1 MKKLFLPLVIVTATL
16 FAACSGNSNSNNAL
30 KESND
35 SLRAVIAE
43 RDASLEEV
51 LQCIRVVEEGF
62 QKINEAQ
69 GRINSTGLEA
79 EGSRKERLQND
90 VLYLT
95 QLIEKNNT
103 EVARLKKL
111 LASSKNVSKEL
122 RAIVANLEKTL
133 QEKNEE
139 IASLHKQLEEQ
150 NIHIAKLDTIIT
162 NLTDENTQQELRL
175 VEKERELNSVWYVFG
190 TKKELKNE
198 KIISGSEVMTDPD
211 ANKDYF
217 TRSDKNQLTEIN
229 TYSRKAKVLSTHP
242 EGSYKIVED
251 SEGNIARRVLER
263 DTLPCDTGTLT
274 APAERKKD
282 KTHIQCDNT
291 RACSLTSTTQYTT
304 LRPPRASR
312 SRRATTCC
320 TMSAISTHSSSTWK
334 YMSHTISNCGAYTAR
349 GR

>member
-1 MKKLFLPLVIVTATL
+1 MKKLFLPFVIVTAAL
-16 FAACSGNSNSNNAL
+16 FTACNGNSNSNNAL

-62 QKINEAQ
+62 QKINETQ

-95 QLIEKNNT
+95 QLIEKNNS

-111 LASSKNVSKEL
+111 LASSKNVSQEL

-162 NLTDENTQQELRL
+162 NLTDENTRQELRL

-217 TRSDKNQLTEIN
+217 TRCDKNELTKIN

-251 SEGNIARRVLER
+251 SEGNDVLKITSPDEFWSVTR
-263 DTLPCDTGTLT
+263 YLV
-274 APAERKKD
+274 
-282 KTHIQCDNT
+282 IQV
-291 RACSLTSTTQYTT
+291 R
-304 LRPPRASR
+304 
-312 SRRATTCC
+312 
-320 TMSAISTHSSSTWK
+320 
-334 YMSHTISNCGAYTAR
+334 
-349 GR
+349 

>member
-1 MKKLFLPLVIVTATL
+1 MKKLFLPFVIVTAAL
-16 FAACSGNSNSNNAL
+16 FTACNGNSNSNNAL

-62 QKINEAQ
+62 QKINETQ

-95 QLIEKNNT
+95 QLIEKNNS

-111 LASSKNVSKEL
+111 LASSKNVSQEL
-122 RAIVANLEKTL
+122 RVIVANLEKTL

-162 NLTDENTQQELRL
+162 NLTDENTRQELRL

-217 TRSDKNQLTEIN
+217 TRCDKNELTEIN

-242 EGSYKIVED
+242 EGSYTIVED
-251 SEGNIARRVLER
+251 SEGNDVLKITSPDEFWSVTR
-263 DTLPCDTGTLT
+263 YLV
-274 APAERKKD
+274 
-282 KTHIQCDNT
+282 IQV
-291 RACSLTSTTQYTT
+291 R
-304 LRPPRASR
+304 
-312 SRRATTCC
+312 
-320 TMSAISTHSSSTWK
+320 
-334 YMSHTISNCGAYTAR
+334 
-349 GR
+349 

>member
-1 MKKLFLPLVIVTATL
+1 MKKLFLPLVIVAAALFTA
-16 FAACSGNSNSNNAL
+16 CNGNSNSNNAL

-62 QKINEAQ
+62 QKINETQ

-95 QLIEKNNT
+95 QLIEKNNS

-139 IASLHKQLEEQ
+139 IARLHKQLEEQ

-162 NLTDENTQQELRL
+162 NLTDENTRQELRL

-251 SEGNIARRVLER
+251 SEGNDVLKITSPDEFWSVTR
-263 DTLPCDTGTLT
+263 YLV
-274 APAERKKD
+274 
-282 KTHIQCDNT
+282 IQV
-291 RACSLTSTTQYTT
+291 R
-304 LRPPRASR
+304 
-312 SRRATTCC
+312 
-320 TMSAISTHSSSTWK
+320 
-334 YMSHTISNCGAYTAR
+334 
-349 GR
+349 